1 MFNYF
6 DSTGATYWVGTRGFR
21 VSPSRL
27 GCLTKCSRLS
37 GILCATLLSDA
48 LAGISSTNS
57 FSDSFSTSWADVW
70 DQSCMVKHWY
80 VDFHQYWVSTITGLY
95 KYSCT
100 AVQIFSQVGYHLGS
114 LDPWPWFEWESSRL
128 GIPRRENIYQWKA
141 KVNPNG
147 GDTRSS
153 TRPI

>member
-95 KYSCT
+95 KYKWRVYLR
-100 AVQIFSQVGYHLGS
+100 AVLSTVNSPMRWRYEKNKSNLLKLLRGP
-114 LDPWPWFEWESSRL
+114 LDAESR
-128 GIPRRENIYQWKA
+128 GIHESGLRIDRKL
-141 KVNPNG
+141 
-147 GDTRSS
+147 R
-153 TRPI
+153 